1 MRTCVLLS
9 FLATTILP
17 AQNNYYFGNLHA
29 HTGFSDGN
37 KDSLISGMKDPA
49 AAYSYAKVSGDFDFL
64 GISEHNHY
72 SALRNPGFKR
82 HRYATGLSMAANANE
97 EGAFLALYGMEYG
110 VSAPY
115 HGHVLIYGMD
125 SLIGWETS
133 VPGVQGNNY
142 DIYNAKSD
150 YDGLFRKI
158 KSRPHAFA
166 YLAHPWFSDYSPNG
180 TFTGGLGNAPYNAA
194 YDSAIVGMP
203 LRNGLAT
210 SSLTTYNDYSTG
222 NYFDYYRKLLAIGY
236 HLGIGYDHD
245 THYSNFGRSNGGRLV
260 LIAPSL
266 ARSNLMQ
273 AIRQMRFYG
282 SDDSNAKVEFSIN
295 GNPMGSVLSGNG
307 PVVLSLIH
315 DDPDGEQADSIR
327 IWKGHNNNA
336 FGTWSWV
343 VHSVLENNTAT
354 FTDNSLQP
362 GKEYHYFAEIRQ
374 ADGHWIVTSPVWY
387 TRTGVG
393 TGLEEA
399 TSELVLTLFPNPA
412 QDRLNISMSACADY
426 CLTLNDELGRV
437 VLSDTFNEMQRC
449 IDLRGIEK
457 GIYFLNLSN
466 GQRTVTR
473 KMIVN

>member
-1 MRTCVLLS
+1 MRTLVLLS
-9 FLATTILP
+9 FLTTTFGL

-29 HTGFSDGN
+29 HTAFSDGN
-37 KDSLISGMKDPA
+37 KDSLASGMTSPA
-49 AAYSYAKVSGDFDFL
+49 AAYSYAKASGDFDFL

-82 HRYATGLSMAANANE
+82 HRYAAGISMANAANE
-97 EGAFLALYGMEYG
+97 EGTFLTLYGMEYG
-110 VSAPY
+110 VSSAY

-125 SLIGWETS
+125 SLIGWENS

-158 KSRPHAFA
+158 KNRPQAFA
-166 YLAHPWFSDYSPNG
+166 YLAHPWFSDYSPDG
-180 TFTGGLGNAPYNAA
+180 TSSGGLGNAPYNAA

-266 ARSNLMQ
+266 TRSNLMQ
-273 AIRQMRFYG
+273 AMQKMRFYG

-295 GNPMGSVLSGNG
+295 GQQMGSVLSGNG
-307 PVVLSLIH
+307 PVVLSVVH
-315 DDPDGEQADSIR
+315 NDPDGELADSIR
-327 IWKGHNNNA
+327 IWKGYNNNT

-343 VHSVLENNTAT
+343 VHNVLQNNTAS
-354 FTDNSLQP
+354 FTDNNLQP
-362 GKEYHYFAEIRQ
+362 GKEYHYFAELRQ
-374 ADGHWIVTSPVWY
+374 TDGHWIVTSPVWY
-387 TRTGVG
+387 TRTGTG
-393 TGLEEA
+393 TDMEELQSPVA
-399 TSELVLTLFPNPA
+399 LTLFPNPA
-412 QDRLNISMSACADY
+412 QDHLSISVSECTEY
-426 CLTLNDELGRV
+426 QLSLNDALGRT
-437 VLSDTFNEMQRC
+437 VLNDSFNEMQRR
-449 IDLRGIEK
+449 IDLQGIEK
-457 GIYFLNLSN
+457 GIYFLILRNEKN
-466 GQRTVTR
+466 TIIR
-473 KMIVN
+473 KLVLN